1 MQSNLAKKKVT
12 RPPRPFP
19 WKGAKER
26 RQHRAARQLGRAGSA
41 KAPGGCKADLAAAP
55 IPAAAAAA
63 AAASLEPASLLR
75 RERHVGRET
84 QLGVR
89 GVGGRA

>member
-1 MQSNLAKKKVT
+1 MRTTKRLGQSA
-12 RPPRPFP
+12 
-19 WKGAKER
+19 
-26 RQHRAARQLGRAGSA
+26 
-41 KAPGGCKADLAAAP
+41 GGCKADLAAAP